1 MRPCSRQPSWRWATR
16 PWPKRSRPGAGG
28 RARRLP
34 MPPSTP
40 PDADGQ
46 ISMSDTP
53 SRGVIA
59 PAATI
64 GILAGGQLG
73 AMTPLAAASLGHRSP
88 LFSQNPAEPAAQV
101 APAATFQDFT
111 NGQVGRAAGGEG
123 VGVDV

>member
-59 PAATI
+59 PGATI
-64 GILAGGQLG
+64 GILGGGQLG
-73 AMTPLAAASLGHRSP
+73 RMTALAAVVFGLYILRDVLVP
-88 LFSQNPAEPAAQV
+88 FVAEI
-101 APAATFQDFT
+101 
-111 NGQVGRAAGGEG
+111 GRASCGDKGLTYG
-123 VGVDV
+123 